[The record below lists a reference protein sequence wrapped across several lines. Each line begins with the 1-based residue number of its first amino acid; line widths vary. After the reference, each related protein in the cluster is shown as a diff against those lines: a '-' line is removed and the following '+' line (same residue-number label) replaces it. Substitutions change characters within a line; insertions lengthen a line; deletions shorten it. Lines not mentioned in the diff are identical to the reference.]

1 MVSVST
7 VDGWRDILPW
17 QETHPTAASVE
28 PHPKQLPKARRIRSE
43 FCDRCFN
50 CLSFSHRVATCQL
63 PRHCLRCR
71 GFRHLAKNYR
81 RPRPASTSA
90 AKDANLPWYSARDNP
105 PASQHAPHGDAEG
118 AAQGAVG
125 GASRGRRRQCRR
137 RTKPKKNIDKGA
149 PADHADNIATAAT
162 LRFPKPDAL
171 ALARPPAWV
180 ISVHPMR
187 EELVA
192 SLVMSRPAR
201 EPASECQPTLEAA
214 SLGIEESLMD
224 TRTRL
229 SRW

>member
-1 MVSVST
+1 MVPAST
-7 VDGWRDILPW
+7 IDGWRDILPR
-17 QETHPTAASVE
+17 QETHPMAASVE

-90 AKDANLPWYSARDNP
+90 AKDANLPWHSARDNP

-125 GASRGRRRQCRR
+125 ARRAADDAGAKLSRR
-137 RTKPKKNIDKGA
+137 RTSTRVRLPI
-149 PADHADNIATAAT
+149 T
-162 LRFPKPDAL
+162 
-171 ALARPPAWV
+171 
-180 ISVHPMR
+180 
-187 EELVA
+187 
-192 SLVMSRPAR
+192 
-201 EPASECQPTLEAA
+201 PT
-214 SLGIEESLMD
+214 
-224 TRTRL
+224 T
-229 SRW
+229 